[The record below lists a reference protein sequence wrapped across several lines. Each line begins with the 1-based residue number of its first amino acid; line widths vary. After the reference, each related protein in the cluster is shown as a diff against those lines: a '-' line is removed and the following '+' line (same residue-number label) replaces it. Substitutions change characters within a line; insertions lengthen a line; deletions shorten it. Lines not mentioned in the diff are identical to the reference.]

1 MSSEWHNL
9 IRLAGSLFD
18 AAVVVVALRHGLFR
32 RLPLFTV
39 YLASVAVAD
48 FLRLSALISAGF
60 SSPFYFWSYWLTH
73 VPLLILRGLIVA
85 EICRVTLSKHSGV
98 WKMCRVI
105 LGIVAVVLCS
115 HAVVAAWN
123 NQYYIRTFITALGR
137 GLELAILVTLVLAL
151 AFMRY
156 YLIPIDRLIAL
167 VSAGLIF
174 YSAVQVINNEFL
186 FNWQTFAPIYSA
198 IVVNSFVISM
208 LIWLVAVWR
217 PIPAQAP
224 APVLL
229 RPQAYGDMMPEMN
242 LRLRHLNDRLL
253 ELLR

>member
-1 MSSEWHNL
+1 M
-9 IRLAGSLFD
+9 I
-18 AAVVVVALRHGLFR
+18 ALRHGLLR
-32 RLPLFTV
+32 RLPLFAV
-39 YLASVAVAD
+39 YLASIALAD
-48 FLRLSALISAGF
+48 FIRLSSLISAGF
-60 SSPFYFWSYWLTH
+60 SSHFYFWSYWVTQ

-85 EICRVTLSKHSGV
+85 EICRVAFSKHSGV

-123 NQYYIRTFITALGR
+123 NQHHVRAFVAALER
-137 GLELAILVTLVLAL
+137 GLEFAILVTLVLAL

-156 YLIPIDRLIAL
+156 YLIPIDRLTAL

-186 FNWQTFAPIYSA
+186 FNHRHAFDPIYSA

-229 RPQAYGDMMPEMN
+229 HARAYDDMMPEMN
-242 LRLRHLNDRLL
+242 LRLRQLNDRLL